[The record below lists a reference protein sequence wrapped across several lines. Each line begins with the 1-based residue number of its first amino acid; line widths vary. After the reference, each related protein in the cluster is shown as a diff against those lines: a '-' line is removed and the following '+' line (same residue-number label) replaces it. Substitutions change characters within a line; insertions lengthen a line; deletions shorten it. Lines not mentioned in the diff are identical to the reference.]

1 MGLNTKT
8 TEFLTLASRGS
19 FLHLSIH
26 EARKLLDKI
35 LIDKLPLE
43 SEENSI
49 GEELLVAK
57 PKILSELSQ
66 PSADLNFEPLNPHF

>member
-8 TEFLTLASRGS
+8 REFLTLAFGGS
-19 FLHLSIH
+19 FLHLSIQ

-43 SEENSI
+43 PEENSI
-49 GEELLVAK
+49 GEESPVAE
-57 PKILSELSQ
+57 PKIL
-66 PSADLNFEPLNPHF
+66 P